1 MVFPRTLLL
10 SVILLIAA
18 ASLASAFTVPS
29 FVGVTRRTTFGVAS
43 TPLYVSD
50 EEASATEEGKLED
63 ATPTSEDG
71 STPDLLPEEVEA
83 TATEEKKLED
93 VTTTSQ
99 AEATPE
105 LLPDEVEASVTEEEK
120 LEEATPTSQEETTP
134 ELLPAEVEA
143 AAASATKRKI
153 ERERHT
159 LFVGNLPFGTFL
171 RVGDEVRC

>member
-1 MVFPRTLLL
+1 MVVPRTLLL

-50 EEASATEEGKLED
+50 EEASATE
-63 ATPTSEDG
+63 
-71 STPDLLPEEVEA
+71 A

-93 VTTTSQ
+93 VTTSQ
-99 AEATPE
+99 AEAAPE
-105 LLPDEVEASVTEEEK
+105 LLPDEVEASVTED
-120 LEEATPTSQEETTP
+120 TSQEETTP

-171 RVGDEVRC
+171 RVG

>member
-1 MVFPRTLLL
+1 MVVPRTLLL

-50 EEASATEEGKLED
+50 EEASATE
-63 ATPTSEDG
+63 
-71 STPDLLPEEVEA
+71 A
-83 TATEEKKLED
+83 TATEEKKLEE
-93 VTTTSQ
+93 VTTSE

-105 LLPDEVEASVTEEEK
+105 LLPDEVEASVTED
-120 LEEATPTSQEETTP
+120 TSQEETTP

-171 RVGDEVRC
+171 RVG